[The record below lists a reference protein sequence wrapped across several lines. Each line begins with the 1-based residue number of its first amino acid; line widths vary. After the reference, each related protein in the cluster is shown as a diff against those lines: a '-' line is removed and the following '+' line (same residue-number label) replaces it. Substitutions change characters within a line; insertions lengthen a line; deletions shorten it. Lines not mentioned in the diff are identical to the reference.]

1 MQERKCLYCGKEVEE
16 GVPLSAAY
24 TQGTEGPVCC
34 CESCRLRAERFL
46 KVVRKF
52 RILFGALCIAGVL
65 PFAASFAGMPV
76 HRSLVGA
83 GILLIAAVFAVYP
96 FPRAGAMETA
106 GIRMVR
112 ITGWIMSGI
121 LAILSV
127 LFFTGVFGG

>member
-16 GVPLSAAY
+16 GVSLSAQSA
-24 TQGTEGPVCC
+24 GSAEGLVCC

-46 KVVRKF
+46 TIARRF

-65 PFAASFAGMPV
+65 PFAASFAGISVP
-76 HRSLVGA
+76 RALVGA

-96 FPRAGAMETA
+96 FPRAGAMEAA

-112 ITGWIMSGI
+112 ITGWVMSGI
-121 LAILSV
+121 LVIVSV